1 MRAPIFSLKPPGDGG
16 GAVQGYSSVAAGCC
30 FLPLGGP
37 SLPPAMRR
45 DCPRHLHAPGGAD
58 VGGSTSLCRPAGH
71 GAGAQGGIILPPVP
85 PLAHHEALDNRLLFP
100 EVQVLI
106 LKWSKWDFPSGLVVK
121 TMPFNAE
128 DMVSIPGQGAKT
140 SHASWP
146 KKQNIKQKRYC
157 NKFNKDFKKGPHQ
170 LKRFKK

>member
-1 MRAPIFSLKPPGDGG
+1 M
-16 GAVQGYSSVAAGCC
+16 
-30 FLPLGGP
+30 
-37 SLPPAMRR
+37 
-45 DCPRHLHAPGGAD
+45 HAPGGAD

-71 GAGAQGGIILPPVP
+71 RAGAQGGIILPPVP

-106 LKWSKWDFPSGLVVK
+106 LKWCKWDFPSGLVVK
-121 TMPFNAE
+121 TMPSNAE

-157 NKFNKDFKKGPHQ
+157 NKFN
-170 LKRFKK
+170 

>member
-1 MRAPIFSLKPPGDGG
+1 MLPGVQMWVEAPASVGQQGTEQGLKE
-16 GAVQGYSSVAAGCC
+16 AQ
-30 FLPLGGP
+30 
-37 SLPPAMRR
+37 
-45 DCPRHLHAPGGAD
+45 
-58 VGGSTSLCRPAGH
+58 LCLRFH
-71 GAGAQGGIILPPVP
+71 HWL
-85 PLAHHEALDNRLLFP
+85 HHEALDSRLLLP

-106 LKWSKWDFPSGLVVK
+106 LKWCRWDFPRGLVVK
-121 TMPFNAE
+121 TMPSNAD